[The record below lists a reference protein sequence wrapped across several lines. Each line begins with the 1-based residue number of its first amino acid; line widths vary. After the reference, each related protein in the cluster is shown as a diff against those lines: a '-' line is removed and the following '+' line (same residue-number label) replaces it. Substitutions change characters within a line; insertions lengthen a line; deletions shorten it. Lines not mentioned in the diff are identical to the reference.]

1 METRGST
8 EMLVP
13 IRQPS
18 RHHCDLDYEYFV
30 PRNREGTCVEN
41 TISQYSRNLW
51 GKMNVNE
58 SKTSYGVNFKT
69 WQHQCHRDNGTHS
82 CHRWPVRW
90 VLTSLWIS
98 SSFCS
103 LSVFHRWASAR
114 ASSSMWNVVCPT
126 LLLFVT
132 CPRPVLACA
141 RSSMFSSRS
150 WDMVDVRSSTCAC
163 NRAYCFFKPI
173 LH

>member
-1 METRGST
+1 
-8 EMLVP
+8 MLVP
-13 IRQPS
+13 IFQTS
-18 RHHCDLDYEYFV
+18 RHHCDLDYE
-30 PRNREGTCVEN
+30 RTCAKN
-41 TISQYSRNLW
+41 NISQYGRNLW
-51 GKMNVNE
+51 GKTNVNE
-58 SKTSYGVNFKT
+58 SKTSSEINFKT
-69 WQHQCHRDNGTHS
+69 WQHHCHRDTGTHS
-82 CHRWPVRW
+82 CHRWPVGR

-114 ASSSMWNVVCPT
+114 ASSSMRNVLCPT
-126 LLLFVT
+126 LLPFVT

-150 WDMVDVRSSTCAC
+150 WDMFDVRSSTCAC
-163 NRAYCFFKPI
+163 NRAYWFFRSI